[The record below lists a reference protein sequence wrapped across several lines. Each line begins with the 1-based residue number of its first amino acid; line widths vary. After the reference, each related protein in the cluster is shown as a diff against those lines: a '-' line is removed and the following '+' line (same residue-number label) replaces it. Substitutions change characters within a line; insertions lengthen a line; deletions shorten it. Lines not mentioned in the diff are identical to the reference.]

1 MILNKEDS
9 RLKNFI
15 MMLEDE
21 VVQDILKEVNRL
33 NYNELRV
40 EIKRPE
46 TKALIKVIILKV
58 LMNLHNKRALQLEFI
73 TSIMGITTED
83 VYDWDNNYGKDTGV

>member
-33 NYNELRV
+33 NYDELRV
-40 EIKRPE
+40 EIRRPE
-46 TKALIKVIILKV
+46 TRALIKVIILKV
-58 LMNLHNKRALQLEFI
+58 LMNLHNKRSLQLEFI

-83 VYDWDNNYGKDTGV
+83 IYDWDNNYGKDTGV

>member
-58 LMNLHNKRALQLEFI
+58 LMNLHNKRALQL
-73 TSIMGITTED
+73 
-83 VYDWDNNYGKDTGV
+83 